1 MNAQAEAF
9 KRIANP
15 VLKYWLCKRAPVH
28 TAEAMECLGG
38 AGFVEESGL
47 PRLYRQAPVNGI
59 WEGSG
64 NVMCLDVLRAIGRS
78 PDSLDVLFDR
88 LRSAGGADDR
98 LDAAVEALAKELT
111 DLDDL
116 EMRARL
122 IVERLA
128 LALQAALLV
137 DTEHEATLEAF
148 CATRLGDAGGR
159 AFGTLPRDVD
169 TRAILGHAAATD
181 AA

>member
-1 MNAQAEAF
+1 M
-9 KRIANP
+9 
-15 VLKYWLCKRAPVH
+15 LKYWLCKRAPVH

-64 NVMCLDVLRAIGRS
+64 NVMCLDVLRAIGRN

-88 LRSAGGADDR
+88 LRSVRGADDR
-98 LDAAVEALAKELT
+98 LDTAVDALAKELT

-116 EMRARL
+116 EMRARV

-128 LALQAALLV
+128 LTLQAALLV
-137 DTEHEATLEAF
+137 DAEHVETLEAF

-159 AFGTLPRDVD
+159 AFGTLPRDVGTATIVD
-169 TRAILGHAAATD
+169 YAAA
-181 AA
+181 AAGA